1 MSDIPKEVW
10 CRPYLSYDYVE
21 DWFDGSWSNI
31 NKGGVKYVRSDR
43 IEQLAA
49 INEEMEAK
57 LQHQTDLIEQ
67 FFALLDKVEQTDDGC
82 SFHPNQLRS
91 CRTLDAEKLNKILA
105 QLKNMVEGNN
115 T

>member
-49 INEEMEAK
+49 INEELIEEGSVMAQKLDAAEAK
-57 LQHQTDLIEQ
+57 LAKAVD
-67 FFALLDKVEQTDDGC
+67 ALEDISGNGSAAGRNPQLMADKA
-82 SFHPNQLRS
+82 RI
-91 CRTLDAEKLNKILA
+91 TLAE
-105 QLKNMVEGNN
+105 LKGSN